1 VEVELVIPA
10 KKSKSVEDGQ
20 AARVVLKPQMS
31 EGVEREVKFV
41 PVPAAFRAK
50 PGRVI
55 DGFDPILDPEDEAPW
70 ASVTGGKIA
79 DHVEFFASGA
89 VQSGVGFEVVEGQA
103 AVSIQ
108 PALASADVT
117 PLTLTGGAV
126 AGPTQA
132 VVVAKIAGR
141 EIARLKIWVLPQR
154 ELEFSIFRI
163 IDASAPADTKPPAN
177 APADAEVTA
186 TLNEVFKQAGIK
198 WTLVPGSNITV
209 HYDKPIGLGDK
220 MLSVSERSNLLL
232 SLQTLVPE
240 GEWESGFKAVIVKNF
255 APGTPAITFHLG
267 TGNLAP
273 GGLVASNYSIP
284 KLAIAHEFGHA
295 LELPVKDG
303 PDRSHDSGP
312 WPSGVE
318 SLMRPGPGTT
328 GQPNDPGKWLRQE
341 DWERANTNA
350 APR

>member
-1 VEVELVIPA
+1 VEVDLVIPA

-55 DGFDPILDPEDEAPW
+55 DGFDPILDPEDEVPW

-163 IDASAPADTKPPAN
+163 IDASAPAETKPPAN

-198 WTLVPGSNITV
+198 WTLAGSSAVTV
-209 HYDKPIGLGDK
+209 AYDGYIGLGNHLGPKDLK
-220 MLSVSERSNLLL
+220 LDMFERSLLQL
-232 SLQTLVPE
+232 HQPAWGPE
-240 GEWESGFKAVIVKNF
+240 GGWGTGFKVLIVRSF
-255 APGTPAITFHLG
+255 DPGPPGTPATTIM
-267 TGNLAP
+267 
-273 GGLVASNYSIP
+273 GGLRSPGAWVASTYSIP
-284 KLAIAHEFGHA
+284 KLVIAHEFGHLLGLA
-295 LELPVKDG
+295 AK
-303 PDRSHDSGP
+303 
-312 WPSGVE
+312 
-318 SLMRPGPGTT
+318 PGPGDDQIL
-328 GQPNDPGKWLRQE
+328 GDRLII
-341 DWERANTNA
+341 
-350 APR
+350 